1 MPEQALIDKKRYAD
15 FSRGVFETGRV
26 IKAQLELTYRCNL
39 RCAHCYTDPYND
51 KEHLRR
57 ELSTAE
63 IKRVL
68 DELADFGVLWLNLS
82 GGEALSR
89 PDFFELYDHAFEKGF
104 LIVLF
109 TNGTTLTPRVIER
122 LKARP
127 PFFVD
132 VSVHSL
138 DAAAFDRFTG
148 VRGSF
153 RRFEAG
159 MNLLRE
165 GGLPFRTKTLA
176 MDWNKH
182 ELPALKA
189 YVESLGEEFSFA
201 TSIKPRLD
209 GDVSSLAR
217 RLSPAEIKALE
228 DEFGIWKEDDET
240 CSAAGAQLGAPPDS
254 LYRCGCGGNSVHVSA
269 WGELGTCTHEYEIR
283 ASLRAHS
290 VREAVEKVFNAV
302 KALKYR
308 SGSACGTC
316 DIHRFCEK
324 SPTTLRL
331 EEGDREAPGAHHCDV
346 ALDRA
351 ERLTRRRLK
360 HPLGRPTT

>member
-1 MPEQALIDKKRYAD
+1 MPEQALIEKKSYAE
-15 FSRGVFETGRV
+15 FSRGVFETGRI

-39 RCAHCYTDPYND
+39 HCAHCYTDPYNK
-51 KEHLRR
+51 KEFFPR

-63 IKRVL
+63 VKRVM
-68 DELADFGVLWLNLS
+68 DELSELGVLWLNLS

-89 PDFFELYDHAFEKGF
+89 PDFFELYDYAHDKGF
-104 LIVLF
+104 LLVLF

-153 RRFEAG
+153 LKFEAG
-159 MNLLRE
+159 MKRLRAS
-165 GGLPFRTKTLA
+165 GLPFRTKTLA
-176 MDWNKH
+176 MDWNKD
-182 ELPALKA
+182 ELPSLKA

-209 GDVSSLAR
+209 GDLSSLIN

-228 DEFGIWKEDDET
+228 DEFGIWKDDDDA
-240 CSAAGAQLGAPPDS
+240 CSVARAQLGAPSDA
-254 LYRCGCGGNSVHVSA
+254 LYRCGCGGNSVHVNA
-269 WGELGTCTHEYEIR
+269 WGEVGTCTLEYEVR
-283 ASLRAHS
+283 ASVREHGL
-290 VREAVEKVFNAV
+290 REAVEKVFNAV
-302 KALKYR
+302 KALRYR
-308 SGSACGTC
+308 GSSPCGTC
-316 DIHRFCEK
+316 ELHRFCEK
-324 SPTTLRL
+324 SPTALRL
-331 EEGDREAPGAHHCDV
+331 EEGDEEAPGRYHCDV

-351 ERLTRRRLK
+351 ERLVRRRLP
-360 HPLGRPTT
+360 HPLGRKT